1 MFLMMPAFS
10 VCSNGSI
17 LCAPVSLKSIKCY
30 HLLQLLANTTGCCL
44 SCNITFPSTR
54 GIKADKGFTFSVYVL
69 PFLCQLIDECTWYNA
84 YQLFSIT
91 HFNFF
96 DYSAALRLSPALPE
110 LCGGIFSP
118 QAILR
123 ILSRTKSATPSA
135 IISAMR

>member
-1 MFLMMPAFS
+1 MMPVFS
-10 VCSNGSI
+10 VCSNGCI

-30 HLLQLLANTTGCCL
+30 HLLQLLTNTTGCCL
-44 SCNITFPSTR
+44 SCNISSPSTR
-54 GIKADKGFTFSVYVL
+54 RIKADKGFTFSVYVL
-69 PFLCQLIDECTWYNA
+69 PFLWQLIDECTWTLINCFES
-84 YQLFSIT
+84 FSS
-91 HFNFF
+91 FF
-96 DYSAALRLSPALPE
+96 DYSAVLRLLTALPV

>member
-1 MFLMMPAFS
+1 MRAAS
-10 VCSNGSI
+10 SSC
-17 LCAPVSLKSIKCY
+17 VSLKSVKCY
-30 HLLQLLANTTGCCL
+30 HLLQLLCRTTGCCL
-44 SCNITFPSTR
+44 SCYIASPSIFR
-54 GIKADKGFTFSVYVL
+54 IKADKGFILSVYVL

-91 HFNFF
+91 HFIFF

-123 ILSRTKSATPSA
+123 ILSRTKSAMPSA